1 MSARPTIGRAAL
13 VIWLVCLILSLGAC
27 SKTEGDS
34 SSFKEGAGPGDRAGE
49 TEQKDGTGEA
59 GLGATHSTGAGEA
72 GLGGTHS
79 SGAGEAGVSDSNSAE
94 AGPSGAA
101 LYDVDE
107 QPSVVF
113 YEIFVRSFYDSDG
126 DGIGDLRGV
135 AEKLDYLQ
143 ELGIG
148 GIWLM
153 PILESPSYHGYDTTD
168 YYAINPDYGT
178 LEDLHNLLAE
188 AKKRDIQ
195 VIMDL
200 VVNHSSSQHPW
211 FKEALADEAS
221 PYRSWYTFAS
231 EQEKVPADGA
241 VDGNPWH
248 SYDGG
253 RYLGIFWSGMPDLN
267 FDEPAVRKEMI
278 QIGQYWLGQ
287 GLDGFRLDAAKHVF
301 GDFKST
307 ASSPEVQAANKTWWQ
322 EFRRGLD
329 EVNPDAYLIGEVWD
343 SASVIAPYFDKALDS
358 AFHFDL
364 AGKLLG
370 AVRNESDPDLAFSLG
385 RIHRAY
391 EQSSGGRF
399 LDAPFLSNHDQN
411 RVMSVLNG
419 NINHA
424 KTAAALLLT
433 LPGTPYLYYG
443 EEIGMK
449 GVKPDE
455 YIREPMLWYADPA
468 GGKGQSR
475 WLASRHNREAG
486 DRSVESQAG
495 VEGSLLE
502 HYRML
507 ISWRNA
513 EPALRDGA
521 IGEYELKAVKD
532 DSAPSDGVS
541 EALSAYVRVTREER
555 VLVVHNLSGKEQK
568 AALELSTIYGGF
580 GELAHSSNLQ
590 ASVEGTVLTLPPYST
605 VILK

>member
-1 MSARPTIGRAAL
+1 MSSWRKLGRCLAQVLCVISL
-13 VIWLVCLILSLGAC
+13 VLLLGAC
-27 SKTEGDS
+27 STSDGYS
-34 SSFKEGAGPGDRAGE
+34 SGGTAEPGDPINV
-49 TEQKDGTGEA
+49 TEPGGAAVEA
-59 GLGATHSTGAGEA
+59 G
-72 GLGGTHS
+72 GG
-79 SGAGEAGVSDSNSAE
+79 GSDSAGAE
-94 AGPSGAA
+94 TVGTPP
-101 LYDVDE
+101 YDVDE

-135 AEKLDYLQ
+135 AAKLDYLQ
-143 ELGIG
+143 ELGVG

-153 PILESPSYHGYDTTD
+153 PILASPSYHGYDTTD

-178 LEDLHNLLAE
+178 LEDLQYLLAE
-188 AKKRDIQ
+188 SKKRDIS

-200 VVNHSSSQHPW
+200 VVNHSSSEHPW
-211 FKEALADEAS
+211 FKEALADKAS

-231 EQEKVPADGA
+231 AEDKVPADGA

-248 SYDGG
+248 SYGDG
-253 RYLGIFWSGMPDLN
+253 RYLGIFWGGMPDLN

-278 QIGQYWLGQ
+278 EIGQYWLEQ
-287 GLDGFRLDAAKHVF
+287 GLDGFRLDAAKHIF

-307 ASSPEVQAANKTWWQ
+307 AGSPEVQGANQAWWQ
-322 EFRRGLD
+322 EFRQGLNK
-329 EVNPDAYLIGEVWD
+329 VNPQAYLIGEVWD
-343 SASVIAPYFDKALDS
+343 SASVIAPYFDQALDS

-364 AGKLLG
+364 AGKLLS
-370 AVRNESDPDLAFSLG
+370 AARNESDPDLAFSLG
-385 RIHRAY
+385 RVHGAY

-419 NINHA
+419 NADHA
-424 KTAAALLLT
+424 KMAAALLLT

-468 GGKGQSR
+468 GGEGQSS

-486 DRSVESQAG
+486 AVSVEWQEGAA
-495 VEGSLLE
+495 GSLLE

-507 ISWRNA
+507 IGWRNS
-513 EPALRDGA
+513 EPALSDGA
-521 IGEYELKAVKD
+521 IGEYELAVVNRD
-532 DSAPSDGVS
+532 LSDAPNEALSGDSDETLG
-541 EALSAYVRVTREER
+541 EALSAYVRVSRNER

-568 AALELSTIYGGF
+568 AALAPSPIYGEF
-580 GELAHSSNLQ
+580 RVLAHST
-590 ASVEGTVLTLPPYST
+590 ASEALLKERILTLPPYST

>member
-1 MSARPTIGRAAL
+1 MSAKRKLGRAAL
-13 VIWLVCLILSLGAC
+13 VLCFACLILLLGAC
-27 SKTEGDS
+27 SKSDGS
-34 SSFKEGAGPGDRAGE
+34 SSSSRETADPGGRIDGAEPGGDV
-49 TEQKDGTGEA
+49 GEA
-59 GLGATHSTGAGEA
+59 GAG
-72 GLGGTHS
+72 G
-79 SGAGEAGVSDSNSAE
+79 SDS
-94 AGPSGAA
+94 AGGESVGAPP
-101 LYDVDE
+101 YDVDE

-126 DGIGDLRGV
+126 DGIGDLQGV
-135 AEKLDYLQ
+135 AAKLDYLQ
-143 ELGIG
+143 ELGVG

-153 PILESPSYHGYDTTD
+153 PILASPSYHGYDTTD

-178 LEDLHNLLAE
+178 LEDLQHLLAE
-188 AKKRDIQ
+188 AKKRDIR

-200 VVNHSSSQHPW
+200 VVNHSSSEHPW
-211 FKEALADEAS
+211 FKEALADETS
-221 PYRSWYTFAS
+221 PYRSWYTFVSA
-231 EQEKVPADGA
+231 QDKVPADGA

-253 RYLGIFWSGMPDLN
+253 RYLGIFWGGMPDLN
-267 FDEPAVRKEMI
+267 FDEPAVRQEMI
-278 QIGQYWLGQ
+278 QIGQYWLEQ
-287 GLDGFRLDAAKHVF
+287 GLDGFRLDAAKHIF

-307 ASSPEVQAANKTWWQ
+307 ASLPEVQTANQTWWQ
-322 EFRRGLD
+322 EFRQGLN

-343 SASVIAPYFDKALDS
+343 SASIIAPYFDQALDS

-370 AVRNESDPDLAFSLG
+370 AARNESDPDLAFSLG
-385 RIHRAY
+385 RIYRAY
-391 EQSSGGRF
+391 EQSSGGSF

-419 NINHA
+419 NVDHA
-424 KTAAALLLT
+424 KMAAALLLT

-468 GGKGQSR
+468 GGTGQSN

-486 DRSVESQAG
+486 AVSVVSQEG

-507 ISWRNA
+507 IRWRNA
-513 EPALRDGA
+513 EPALSDGA
-521 IGEYELKAVKD
+521 IGEYELEAVND
-532 DSAPSDGVS
+532 APSEALREDSNEVSGEVSSDEQSETPS
-541 EALSAYVRVTREER
+541 EALSAYVRVTRKER
-555 VLVVHNLSGKEQK
+555 VLVVHNLSGKVQK
-568 AALELSTIYGGF
+568 AALAPSPIYGEF
-580 GELAHSSNLQ
+580 GELAHSTDSE
-590 ASVEGTVLTLPPYST
+590 ASLEGTVLTLPPYST